1 MDIKSTYNY
10 LYKFFTVG
18 IWSIK
23 RDSVS
28 PLRYFIYSILKKLI
42 LAVEFT
48 TTKRITSAAAALTY
62 STLLAIVPIL
72 AVVFA
77 IARGF
82 GYNKYIEEWFRN
94 SFSSQ
99 PQAAETI
106 IGFVNSYLVHTKS
119 GLFLGIGLIFMLFTV
134 IMLVSNIEQPFNYIW
149 QVKKPRSLFRTIT
162 DYTSMFLLVPLVI
175 VITSGIS
182 IFFATIFKQIEDT
195 MLLGPLM
202 QFFIQLM
209 PYILMS
215 GVFISL
221 YVFMPNTKVKIGYAI
236 APGVLAGV
244 AMQGLQL
251 FYIHSQIWVSSY
263 NAIYGS
269 FAALPL
275 FMLWVQISWLIC
287 LFGAE
292 LCYASQNME
301 EFAFK
306 TKTEEISHRYKMLLC
321 IVLASQIC
329 KRFAKGGKPFSALE
343 LKLQTGIPIRIV
355 NELLYE
361 LTQIHILTEISN
373 GDKGETVHYQ
383 PAECL
388 SRLSVGT
395 LIDRMEAYGKWAL
408 DIDIKK
414 IATPAWKQIMA
425 QRANYLAQQREVML
439 KDL

>member
-1 MDIKSTYNY
+1 M
-10 LYKFFTVG
+10 
-18 IWSIK
+18 SIK
-23 RDSVS
+23 TLYNNLYMFLTTRIWVLKREET
-28 PLRYFIYSILKKLI
+28 PAVRYFIYTILKKLI
-42 LAVEFT
+42 LAIEFT
-48 TTKRITSAAAALTY
+48 TEKRITSAAAALTY

-82 GYNKYIEEWFRN
+82 GYNKYIEEWFRG

-119 GLFLGIGLIFMLFTV
+119 GMFLGIGLIFMLFTV
-134 IMLVSNIEQPFNYIW
+134 IMLVSNIEQTFNYIW
-149 QVKKPRSLFRTIT
+149 QVKKPRSVFRTIT
-162 DYTSMFLLVPLVI
+162 DYTSMFMLFPIVI
-175 VITSGIS
+175 VVTSGVS

-195 MLLGPLM
+195 MVIGPIM
-202 QFFIQLM
+202 QFFLQLM

-215 GVFISL
+215 AVFIAL
-221 YVFMPNTKVKIGYAI
+221 YVFMPNTNVKISCAI
-236 APGVLAGV
+236 VPGVLAGV

-269 FAALPL
+269 FAALPM

-292 LCYASQNME
+292 LCYANQNME
-301 EFAFK
+301 DFAFK
-306 TKTEEISHRYKMLLC
+306 IKTEDISYRYKILLC
-321 IVLASQIC
+321 LVLANKIC
-329 KRFAKGGKPFSALE
+329 KQFAKGGKPLSALD
-343 LKLQTGIPIRIV
+343 LKLRTGIPIRIV
-355 NELLYE
+355 NDLLYE
-361 LTQIHILTEISN
+361 LTQVRILTEITN
-373 GDKGETVHYQ
+373 NDKGGTTFFQ
-383 PAECL
+383 PAECI

-395 LIDRMEAYGKWAL
+395 LIDRMEAYGKWTL
-408 DIDIKK
+408 EIDLKHMISPKWKK
-414 IATPAWKQIMA
+414 IIE
-425 QRANYLAQQREVML
+425 QRASYLASQRKVMI

>member
-1 MDIKSTYNY
+1 MHNTYNK
-10 LYKFFTVG
+10 LHAFLTTR

-23 RDSVS
+23 RDDVS
-28 PLRYFIYSILKKLI
+28 PLRFFIYTILKKLI
-42 LAVEFT
+42 LAIEFT

-106 IGFVNSYLVHTKS
+106 IGFVNSYLIHTKS
-119 GLFLGIGLIFMLFTV
+119 GLFLGVGLVFMLFTV
-134 IMLVSNIEQPFNYIW
+134 IMLVSNIEQTFNYIW
-149 QVKKPRSLFRTIT
+149 QVKKPRSVFRTIT
-162 DYTSMFLLVPLVI
+162 DYTSMFLLVPIVI
-175 VITSGIS
+175 VLTSGVS
-182 IFFATIFKQIEDT
+182 IFFATIFKEMEDT
-195 MLLGPLM
+195 MLIGTLM
-202 QFFIQLM
+202 QFVLQLM

-215 GVFISL
+215 GVFVAL
-221 YVFMPNTKVKIGYAI
+221 YIFMPNTNVKISCAI
-236 APGVLAGV
+236 FPGILAGV

-269 FAALPL
+269 FAALPM

-301 EFAFK
+301 DFAFK
-306 TKTEEISHRYKMLLC
+306 AKTEDLSHRYKILLC
-321 IVLASQIC
+321 LVLSSQIC
-329 KRFAKGGKPFSALE
+329 KRFAEGGKPFSALE
-343 LKLQTGIPIRIV
+343 LKLRTGIPIRIV

-361 LTQIHILTEISN
+361 LTQTHILTEITS
-373 GDKGETVHYQ
+373 GDKGETAHYQ

-388 SRLSVGT
+388 SRLSVGV
-395 LIDRMEAYGKWAL
+395 LLDRLEAYGKWTL
-408 DIDIKK
+408 EIKREQFDS
-414 IATPAWKQIMA
+414 PAWKSIMSR
-425 QRANYLAQQREVML
+425 RADYLAGQRSVLL

>member
-1 MDIKSTYNY
+1 MSIKTKIQSTY
-10 LYKFFTVG
+10 KFLTVG
-18 IWSIK
+18 IWSVKRNDMSPIK
-23 RDSVS
+23 
-28 PLRYFIYSILKKLI
+28 FFTCTILKKLI
-42 LAVEFT
+42 LAIEFT
-48 TTKRITSAAAALTY
+48 TAKRITSAAAALTY

-82 GYNKYIEEWFRN
+82 GYNKYIEEWFRS

-106 IGFVNSYLVHTKS
+106 VGFVNSYLVHTKS
-119 GLFLGIGLIFMLFTV
+119 GLFLGVGLIFMLFTV
-134 IMLVSNIEQPFNYIW
+134 IMLVSNIEQTFNYIW

-162 DYTSMFLLVPLVI
+162 DYTSMLLLMPIMI
-175 VITSGIS
+175 VITSGMS

-195 MLLGPLM
+195 MLLGPIM
-202 QFFIQLM
+202 QFFLQLM
-209 PYILMS
+209 PYMLMS
-215 GVFISL
+215 GIFVAL
-221 YVFMPNTKVKIGYAI
+221 YVFMPNTKVKISCAI
-236 APGVLAGV
+236 APGILAGV

-269 FAALPL
+269 FAALPM

-301 EFAFK
+301 DFAFK
-306 TKTEEISHRYKMLLC
+306 AKTEDLSHRYKMLLC
-321 IVLASQIC
+321 LVLASQIC
-329 KRFAKGGKPFSALE
+329 KQFANGGKPFTALD
-343 LKLQTGIPIRIV
+343 LKLRTSIPIRIV

-361 LTQIHILTEISN
+361 MTQIHIITEITS
-373 GDKGETVHYQ
+373 GDKGETTNYQ

-388 SRLSVGT
+388 SRLSVGS
-395 LIDRMEAYGKWAL
+395 LIDRMEAKGKWTL
-408 DIDIKK
+408 DFETKRLASPEWKK
-414 IATPAWKQIMA
+414 VMSRRTA
-425 QRANYLAQQREVML
+425 YLAEQRETL
-439 KDL
+439 IKDL

>member
-1 MDIKSTYNY
+1 MNIKSTYIK
-10 LYKFFTVG
+10 LYRFLTTD
-18 IWSIK
+18 IWSI
-23 RDSVS
+23 RHNEVS
-28 PLRYFIYSILKKLI
+28 PMRFFMYTVLKKLI

-48 TTKRITSAAAALTY
+48 TTKRITSSAAALTY

-82 GYNKYIEEWFRN
+82 GYNKYIEAWFRE
-94 SFSSQ
+94 SLSSQ

-134 IMLVSNIEQPFNYIW
+134 IMLVSNIEQTFNYIW
-149 QVKKPRSLFRTIT
+149 QVKKPRSVFRTIT

-182 IFFATIFKQIEDT
+182 IFFATIFQQIEDT
-195 MLLGPLM
+195 MLLGPIM
-202 QFFIQLM
+202 QFFLQLM
-209 PYILMS
+209 PYVIMS
-215 GVFISL
+215 GVFVAL
-221 YVFMPNTKVKIGYAI
+221 YVFMPNTKVKIECAVV
-236 APGVLAGV
+236 PGILAGV

-269 FAALPL
+269 FAALPM

-301 EFAFK
+301 DFAFR
-306 TKTEEISHRYKMLLC
+306 TKTEDLSHRYKMLLC
-321 IVLASQIC
+321 IVLTSQIC
-329 KRFAKGGKPFSALE
+329 KRFANGGKPFSALD

-361 LTQIHILTEISN
+361 LSQTHILTEITS
-373 GDKGETVHYQ
+373 GDKT
-383 PAECL
+383 ACL
-388 SRLSVGT
+388 SC
-395 LIDRMEAYGKWAL
+395 MEKNNSKPKRISY
-408 DIDIKK
+408 
-414 IATPAWKQIMA
+414 
-425 QRANYLAQQREVML
+425 RAKTSDAKRPVNINLQ
-439 KDL
+439 

>member
-1 MDIKSTYNY
+1 MNIKSTYNY
-10 LYKFFTVG
+10 LYKFFTVE

-28 PLRYFIYSILKKLI
+28 PLRYFTYTILKKLI

-48 TTKRITSAAAALTY
+48 TTKRITSAAAALTD

-82 GYNKYIEEWFRN
+82 GYNKYIEEWFRD

-119 GLFLGIGLIFMLFTV
+119 GLFLGIGLLFMLFTV
-134 IMLVSNIEQPFNYIW
+134 IMLVSNIEQTFNYIW
-149 QVKKPRSLFRTIT
+149 QVKKPRSVFRTIT
-162 DYTSMFLLVPLVI
+162 DYTSMFLLVPIVI

-195 MLLGPLM
+195 MLIGPLM

-209 PYILMS
+209 PYLLMS
-215 GVFISL
+215 GVFIAL
-221 YVFMPNTKVKIGYAI
+221 YVFMPNTKVKISYAI
-236 APGVLAGV
+236 APGILAGV

-343 LKLQTGIPIRIV
+343 LKLHTGIPIRIV

-395 LIDRMEAYGKWAL
+395 LIDRMEAYGRWTL
-408 DIDIKK
+408 DIDMKK
-414 IATPAWKQIMA
+414 IASPAWKQIMS
-425 QRANYLAQQREVML
+425 QRANYLAKQREVML